1 MAGVANME
9 ELVLIS
15 QEKSLQRAR
24 YTLWWKTV
32 ILERFDGVSFG
43 FERELD
49 AGSRYSQIAEQR
61 YCPSEWSRNIS
72 YLNWQP
78 KNATASMQ
86 RDTSFVEKI
95 HLWTHLWY

>member
-1 MAGVANME
+1 ME

-15 QEKSLQRAR
+15 QEKFYNAPGKR
-24 YTLWWKTV
+24 YGEKTV

-61 YCPSEWSRNIS
+61 YCPSE
-72 YLNWQP
+72 
-78 KNATASMQ
+78 
-86 RDTSFVEKI
+86 
-95 HLWTHLWY
+95 